1 MSNTLFTTLSKNDY
15 VEEADGEED
24 FLVAIV
30 DNDLVTS
37 SNYGNSSGSSNSS
50 SNSNTLEN
58 DVWFPSEQP
67 SYPAGNKGADASDEL
82 IDMEAVEELILN
94 SCLHTKRPGLH
105 SRATAKKQKQKKMQ
119 PRISQTTTYGSIN
132 GEGFIASP
140 SSRPEFRFVFYSSA
154 LTSTIHTKDFGDI
167 LPAIKDHNNNA
178 CFWIDIHNPTDAEM
192 KQIQRIFHIHPLTAE
207 DITTEEPR
215 EKCEALN
222 NYYFICFR
230 TFESDATSPNY
241 LQPIG
246 IYILIFQG
254 FVLTFHFG
262 ASTPHSANVRKRMM
276 HLKDCLTVTP
286 DWICYGL
293 LDDIIDTFVP
303 LIRAI
308 EFEVD
313 SIDELVLILKESEQ
327 SDMLRRIGYCRK
339 KMMSLL
345 RLLVAKSDV
354 IKTLIKRGGEHASL
368 PHKSGHGNNKRPTVS
383 HDVIIY
389 LGDVQDHVVGMLQS
403 LNHYE
408 KISSRSHSNYL
419 AQISIE
425 MTQTNNEINDVLS
438 KLTALGS
445 VLVPMNLV
453 TGMWG
458 MNVKVP
464 GQFQDDEDDLTWFF
478 CIMASIFT
486 FCICTIC
493 IMRSYK
499 IL

>member
-1 MSNTLFTTLSKNDY
+1 MSNTLYKSLSKSDY
-15 VEEADGEED
+15 IEQADEED

-37 SNYGNSSGSSNSS
+37 SNYSSSNSS

-67 SYPAGNKGADASDEL
+67 SDPDKSTHTSDEL
-82 IDMEAVEELILN
+82 IDMETVEELILN
-94 SCLHTKRPGLH
+94 SCLHTKRPGL
-105 SRATAKKQKQKKMQ
+105 ATKKRKQKKMQ
-119 PRISQTTTYGSIN
+119 PRTSQITTYGSIN
-132 GEGFIASP
+132 GEGFMSSP
-140 SSRPEFRFVFYSSA
+140 SIQPEFRYVFYSTA
-154 LTSTIHTKDFGDI
+154 LTSTVHTKDFADI
-167 LPAIKDHNNNA
+167 LPAIKDHRNA
-178 CFWIDIHNPTDAEM
+178 CFWIDIHNPTDMEM

-230 TFESDATSPNY
+230 TFESDAASPNY

-254 FVLTFHFG
+254 FILTFHFG

-354 IKTLIKRGGEHASL
+354 IKTLIKRGSEHES
-368 PHKSGHGNNKRPTVS
+368 PYKSSNRNSKKPTVS

-389 LGDVQDHVVGMLQS
+389 LGDIQDHVVAMLQS

-464 GQFQDDEDDLTWFF
+464 GQFQDDEVHLHIRFG
-478 CIMASIFT
+478 IFNTDT
-486 FCICTIC
+486 FHRTT
-493 IMRSYK
+493 
-499 IL
+499 